1 MLCTEICINFQSPS
15 CFIRKFE
22 PIVRWDKCYVINT
35 NLMALDIAKKR
46 FHFPFRKMMIFSR
59 KWFLDYEIYT
69 SSCDTSEKKNNFQFF
84 MCDLSIE
91 YFFVWLICDPM
102 VIIMIYSLNK
112 LRICALSNESSHTVF
127 NCFAILS
134 WIQYGGIGCVYV
146 FGIYFQ
152 SNLFHFP
159 IVKRDINWRW
169 THEKRFCLYNESV
182 FDVYT
187 NDEFSIK
194 RKFLSFFFLCCF
206 FISQQNFAQK
216 EFHTHKPKFKWNLK
230 FE

>member
-1 MLCTEICINFQSPS
+1 MSLILIWWHLTLPRSV
-15 CFIRKFE
+15 FI
-22 PIVRWDKCYVINT
+22 
-35 NLMALDIAKKR
+35 
-46 FHFPFRKMMIFSR
+46 FHFEKWWFSQEN
-59 KWFLDYEIYT
+59 D
-69 SSCDTSEKKNNFQFF
+69 SSITKYIQAHATQAKKKNNFQFF